1 MIFKTLSSDALFK
14 NVFFKHHELLTWL
27 VNRTLKDYH
36 CSYSLNNYEIVNCE
50 LYKNSVF
57 IKSRTV
63 DMLLESDKKIYNI
76 ELNPYFGKEV
86 ILRNYIYQSN
96 HLANTVKVG
105 KNYKDNIKPI
115 IQINYN
121 IHSEQNYS
129 GKYTDMEEQCYHKY
143 LFLKE
148 IINVDIAKY
157 MDKWYNLGKDK
168 KYYEKYK
175 HFLILGM
182 NKKELETLEDD
193 DKMVKK
199 IKEEVFNLNN
209 SKKYPKFLTDEEYLE
224 FEKGLSYN
232 MGIEKGIEKGIE
244 HGHME
249 GIEEGKNEEKRMNAK
264 KMKQENIPLDIIK
277 RITGLDI
284 KIIISL

>member
-1 MIFKTLSSDALFK
+1 
-14 NVFFKHHELLTWL
+14 
-27 VNRTLKDYH
+27 
-36 CSYSLNNYEIVNCE
+36 
-50 LYKNSVF
+50 
-57 IKSRTV
+57 
-63 DMLLESDKKIYNI
+63 
-76 ELNPYFGKEV
+76 
-86 ILRNYIYQSN
+86 
-96 HLANTVKVG
+96 
-105 KNYKDNIKPI
+105 
-115 IQINYN
+115 
-121 IHSEQNYS
+121 
-129 GKYTDMEEQCYHKY
+129 MEEQCYHKY

-157 MDKWYNLGKDK
+157 MDEWYNLNKDNS
-168 KYYEKYK
+168 YYEKYK

-232 MGIEKGIEKGIE
+232 KGIEQGLEQGIE
-244 HGHME
+244 HGL
-249 GIEEGKNEEKRMNAK
+249 EEGKNVEKRMNAK